1 MIPSQMTYTERMARA
16 VAKQT
21 LLRNFLASGE
31 VYTSISIA
39 AQLMACSISSAQRT
53 LKSMVRFGELKC
65 EVHLVEGRKL
75 SLWGVTPHGLAL
87 ADQFDRPHFEL
98 GRISSSYIPHHLLT
112 QQARLQAEA
121 VGWAWQPGKLLHN
134 TGLPKV
140 PDGLGIR
147 PDERK
152 VAIEIEQNIKSQRR
166 FQSAVAQ
173 HLLSIKKGHWAEV
186 YYLTHPEL
194 KQTLQKAFTRI
205 ETVPV
210 PGGNAKL
217 EESHKNR
224 FKFYSFDEFPPSIL
238 SKPESQNEI

>member
-1 MIPSQMTYTERMARA
+1 MIPQMSYAERMARCA
-16 VAKQT
+16 AKQT

-39 AQLMACSISSAQRT
+39 AQLMACSTSSAERT
-53 LKSMVRFGELKC
+53 LKAMVRAGEVNA

-75 SLWGVTPHGLAL
+75 AMWGVTPHGLAL
-87 ADQFDRPHFEL
+87 ANQFDHPHFEH
-98 GRISSSYIPHHLLT
+98 GRISSSYIFHHLLT

-121 VGWAWQPGKLLHN
+121 AGWAWQPGKLLHN

-140 PDGLGIR
+140 PDALATR
-147 PDERK
+147 PDGRK
-152 VAIEIEQNIKSQRR
+152 IGVEIELNVKSQRR
-166 FQSAVAQ
+166 FQTAVAQ

-194 KQTLQKAFTRI
+194 KQTLQKAFARL

-210 PGGNAKL
+210 PGGHAKL

-224 FKFYSFDEFPPSIL
+224 FRFYSFTEFPPFL
-238 SKPESQNEI
+238 